1 MTLHADNWLQI
12 MNLNTSIQYLSKFIK
27 KSPDAC
33 IILGSGLDNFTE
45 LISKKITIPYNEIP
59 TFYQTS
65 VQGHKGEFV
74 YGEIN
79 NTTIL
84 CAKGRFHY
92 YEGYTFNQVGSLIEI
107 FNHFKPKL
115 SIITNSS
122 GCLNID
128 WDIGSLM
135 ISNKIIDFS
144 FINSTQAEEHLF
156 KQHSFFKLAKDIAKA
171 NKIKLNEGAY
181 TYTIGPSYETSP
193 EIKEIINL
201 GGNAVGMSTFP
212 EYLMCKKLNMN
223 FIIISCLTN
232 YGAGIKKNKITHN
245 EVLVNAKKSRKI
257 FSSYLFKLIE
267 NI

>member
-1 MTLHADNWLQI
+1 
-12 MNLNTSIQYLSKFIK
+12 MNLKKSIEYLSRFIK
-27 KSPDAC
+27 MSPDVC

-45 LISKKITIPYNEIP
+45 LISEKITIPYNDIP

-65 VQGHKGEFV
+65 VQGHKGEFI
-74 YGEIN
+74 YGKIN
-79 NTTIL
+79 NNTIL

-107 FNHFKPKL
+107 FDHFNPKL

-122 GCLNID
+122 GCLNTN

-144 FINSTQAEEHLF
+144 FINSTEAKEHLF
-156 KQHSFFKLAKDIAKA
+156 EEHSYFKLAKDIAKI

-181 TYTIGPSYETSP
+181 TYTIGPSYETSE
-193 EIKEIINL
+193 EIKEIIRL
-201 GGNAVGMSTFP
+201 GGSAVGMSTFP
-212 EYLMCKKLNMN
+212 EYLMCKRLNMN

-232 YGAGIKKNKITHN
+232 YGAGIKKNKITHD
-245 EVLVNAKKSRKI
+245 EVLVNAKKSREK
-257 FSSYLFKLIE
+257 FSSYLSKLIE

>member
-1 MTLHADNWLQI
+1 
-12 MNLNTSIQYLSKFIK
+12 MNLEKSIEYLSRFIK
-27 KSPDAC
+27 MSPDVC

-45 LISKKITIPYNEIP
+45 LISEKITIPYNDIP

-65 VQGHKGEFV
+65 VQGHKGEFI
-74 YGEIN
+74 YGKIN
-79 NTTIL
+79 NNTIL

-107 FNHFKPKL
+107 FNHFNPKL

-122 GCLNID
+122 GCLNTN

-144 FINSTQAEEHLF
+144 FINSTEAKEHLF
-156 KQHSFFKLAKDIAKA
+156 EEHSYFKWAKDIAKI

-181 TYTIGPSYETSP
+181 TYTIGPSYETSE
-193 EIKEIINL
+193 EIKEIIKL

-212 EYLMCKKLNMN
+212 EYLMCKRLNMN

-232 YGAGIKKNKITHN
+232 YGAGIKKNKITHD
-245 EVLVNAKKSRKI
+245 EVLVNAKKSREK
-257 FSSYLFKLIE
+257 FSSYLSKLIE